1 MPQLNP
7 EFFISQLFWLVITF
21 SFLIVF
27 LWKISLPRINTALE
41 RRENKI
47 NDDIES
53 SKKLQTE
60 AEKIQLDITKQLT
73 NSKEEVDK
81 LIKKSLISLQK
92 KTDEE
97 LTNIDKKL
105 ENKIDESSKIILNN
119 KNDAVNQIN
128 EQIFEITKLT
138 LSKITSIKITDQ
150 EIKNSVSKTKLENKH

>member
-21 SFLIVF
+21 SFLIIF
-27 LWKISLPRINTALE
+27 LWKISLPRINTVLE

-81 LIKKSLISLQK
+81 LIKKSLISFQK
-92 KTDEE
+92 KSDEE
-97 LTNIDKKL
+97 LINIDKKL

-128 EQIFEITKLT
+128 QQIFEITKLT
-138 LSKITSIKITDQ
+138 LSKITSIKISDL
-150 EIKNSVSKTKLENKH
+150 EIKNSVSKTKLESKH

>member
-81 LIKKSLISLQK
+81 LIKKSLISFQK
-92 KTDEE
+92 KSDEE
-97 LTNIDKKL
+97 LINIDKKL

-128 EQIFEITKLT
+128 QQIFEITKLT
-138 LSKITSIKITDQ
+138 LSKITSIKISDL

>member
-21 SFLIVF
+21 SFLIIF
-27 LWKISLPRINTALE
+27 LWKISLPRINTVLE

>member
-27 LWKISLPRINTALE
+27 LWKISLPRINTVLE

-81 LIKKSLISLQK
+81 LIKESLISLQK

-119 KNDAVNQIN
+119 KNNAVNQIN

>member
-1 MPQLNP
+1 MDK
-7 EFFISQLFWLVITF
+7 EERIRAWLTTGAV
-21 SFLIVF
+21 FLIVF
-27 LWKISLPRINTALE
+27 LWKISLPRINTVLE

>member
-81 LIKKSLISLQK
+81 LIKKSLISFQK
-92 KTDEE
+92 KSDEE
-97 LTNIDKKL
+97 LINIDKKL

-128 EQIFEITKLT
+128 QQIFEITKLT